1 MLHSRNASQGDDRD
15 TSLLYDE
22 SKKHDAGG
30 SVVGFHR
37 GTQIPPSSIQYLQDH
52 RASDSDV
59 SKVKGPAQERYNL
72 GVRALEQD
80 AASSYAPHSML
91 QYENYDQREKG
102 IEEERLNIAATATN
116 TLVDSEI
123 IKGIEQS
130 VDFLLHDRNGGHRG
144 GSSSCK
150 CKKNLYELLQRD
162 SHDHQASLS
171 TLSARIMG
179 GVF

>member
-59 SKVKGPAQERYNL
+59 SKVEGPAQRYNS
-72 GVRALEQD
+72 GVRALTE
-80 AASSYAPHSML
+80 
-91 QYENYDQREKG
+91 
-102 IEEERLNIAATATN
+102 TN

-130 VDFLLHDRNGGHRG
+130 VDFLLHATDQTLRLRWDESVH
-144 GSSSCK
+144 
-150 CKKNLYELLQRD
+150 EAT
-162 SHDHQASLS
+162 QASEEN
-171 TLSARIMG
+171 
-179 GVF
+179 

>member
-59 SKVKGPAQERYNL
+59 SKVEGPAQRYNS

-80 AASSYAPHSML
+80 AASSYAPPSKL
-91 QYENYDQREKG
+91 QCEHYDQREKG
-102 IEEERLNIAATATN
+102 IEEERLNIAATETN
-116 TLVDSEI
+116 TLVDSDI

-130 VDFLLHDRNGGHRG
+130 VDFLLHATD
-144 GSSSCK
+144 
-150 CKKNLYELLQRD
+150 Q
-162 SHDHQASLS
+162 
-171 TLSARIMG
+171 TLRLR
-179 GVF
+179 